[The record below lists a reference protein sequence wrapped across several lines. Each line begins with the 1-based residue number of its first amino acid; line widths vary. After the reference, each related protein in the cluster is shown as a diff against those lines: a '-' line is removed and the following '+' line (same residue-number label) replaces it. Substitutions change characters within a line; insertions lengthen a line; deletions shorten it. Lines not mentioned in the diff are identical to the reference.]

1 MSSIKRAFAA
11 PTVLVP
17 FVTCGD
23 PDLETTKEVVKAL
36 AKNGAGIVEL
46 GIPFSDP
53 TGEGPLGQEANVRAL
68 ANGTT
73 TNKIF
78 EMVSEL
84 RKEVRIPMVF
94 KSYAT
99 VVFAYGT
106 EAFLKKCQEIGID
119 GLALLDVPYEEREEF
134 SQLCHQYGIDFIF
147 TVAPTSGKRIS
158 FIAKE
163 AEGYLYCIGALGP
176 VSSDALKANVTKMV
190 QLAKEANPNLP
201 CIVGLGEVTAE
212 LINELKGLCDG
223 FAIAEDIVRITARDG
238 KNAPQAAA
246 EYMRGL
252 KA

>member
-1 MSSIKRAFAA
+1 
-11 PTVLVP
+11 
-17 FVTCGD
+17 
-23 PDLETTKEVVKAL
+23 
-36 AKNGAGIVEL
+36 
-46 GIPFSDP
+46 
-53 TGEGPLGQEANVRAL
+53 
-68 ANGTT
+68 
-73 TNKIF
+73 
-78 EMVSEL
+78 
-84 RKEVRIPMVF
+84 MVF
-94 KSYAT
+94 KTYAN
-99 VVFAYGT
+99 VVFGYGT

-252 KA
+252 KLNLNNPKEKLISKENVFPNWLPEGRFYLD

>member
-1 MSSIKRAFAA
+1 MSSIKQAFAA

-84 RKEVRIPMVF
+84 RKEVSIPLVF
-94 KSYAT
+94 KTYAN
-99 VVFAYGT
+99 VVFGYGT

-134 SQLCHQYGIDFIF
+134 SQLCHPYGIDFIF
-147 TVAPTSGKRIS
+147 GFLVIS
-158 FIAKE
+158 IPK
-163 AEGYLYCIGALGP
+163 LLSSRHKQGP
-176 VSSDALKANVTKMV
+176 EPK
-190 QLAKEANPNLP
+190 
-201 CIVGLGEVTAE
+201 
-212 LINELKGLCDG
+212 
-223 FAIAEDIVRITARDG
+223 
-238 KNAPQAAA
+238 
-246 EYMRGL
+246 
-252 KA
+252 